1 MNVERFI
8 FEDGRHVDVLVPAFI
23 SLARAGREAT
33 ALLHSLGIER
43 QMDVPAV
50 RGFCEAH
57 GVHIVRDWPCV
68 VPSDT
73 PRLIAEQYQKA
84 SEDRL

>member
-1 MNVERFI
+1 MGVERFI

-33 ALLHSLGIER
+33 ALLYGLGIER
-43 QMDVPAV
+43 EMDATAV

-57 GVHIVRDWPCV
+57 GVHIMHDWPCG

-73 PRLIAEQYQKA
+73 PRLIAEEYQKA
-84 SEDRL
+84 PKA